1 MKAVILAGG
10 QGVRLR
16 PITENIPK
24 PMVSV
29 LGKPIMEHIVRHLCS
44 YGFTDLLATLHYRPR
59 AIRDHFGDGSDFG
72 VNLNYTL
79 EHKPLGTAGSVK
91 LGAEFLDETFLV
103 IAGDALTD
111 FDLAA
116 FWAFHKAKGAKVSLC
131 LKRVS
136 DPGEFG
142 VVVTDEHDRVVRF
155 LEKPGLSELVRDTV
169 NTGIYLIE
177 PEILE
182 VIPKDIP
189 YDFAGDLFPKL
200 LEQNVSLY
208 AYVADGYWSDIGT
221 LDQLK
226 QSHWDLLDGKVR
238 LPLGGNLVGE
248 RIWLGDGARVA
259 KDAELGS
266 PCWIGDNVRIRSG
279 VKIGAYSV
287 IAPNVEIDARATVNR
302 SIVMKNSF
310 VGESSDLRNCIVEGS
325 TVIEAR
331 CEIGDDAVIG
341 SRCHLG
347 RQVVVV
353 PGVSV
358 WPNKEING
366 NTTIRENLVWESL
379 LRPSIFGSRGVS
391 GLANLHITPEY
402 AAALGKAFGSWI
414 RRGARVAVARD
425 AHPFSRLI
433 KRAFISGLL
442 AVGVNVDDLEEASL
456 PETRFITCFGRH
468 LSGGVHIRISDEH
481 PSVAVIELFD
491 TDGLPLLRS
500 ARRKI
505 EAVFYRAEFPK
516 VSVENVGNLTYP
528 GRVDER
534 YADHLRLHLS
544 RAAAHPWADRVLH
557 YCREGNLARILADL
571 LGSNALH
578 HLESEC
584 RESTDTPRV
593 PPYER
598 IAEIARLN
606 RKIALI
612 IERSG
617 EQLTLVDELG
627 TIHRAQRTQELLTAA
642 FIIGAPPEEPVFLPP
657 DHPKFLAEL
666 ADARVRRLIITHK
679 EPAAQLNAVKKAMQ
693 TDDVWLHFVHFY
705 LGYGAVAAALR
716 LLEFLGKEHLTL
728 HDFERQIPI
737 SHCRR
742 LVLHCPWDHI
752 GRVMRELSQRPEAR
766 PNAAPEGVRL
776 NLDGD
781 WVYVL
786 PSADAPQLEISMEAA
801 STAQLAQLEQEV
813 SHRVRSLIP

>member
-1 MKAVILAGG
+1 
-10 QGVRLR
+10 
-16 PITENIPK
+16 
-24 PMVSV
+24 
-29 LGKPIMEHIVRHLCS
+29 
-44 YGFTDLLATLHYRPR
+44 
-59 AIRDHFGDGSDFG
+59 
-72 VNLNYTL
+72 
-79 EHKPLGTAGSVK
+79 
-91 LGAEFLDETFLV
+91 
-103 IAGDALTD
+103 
-111 FDLAA
+111 
-116 FWAFHKAKGAKVSLC
+116 
-131 LKRVS
+131 
-136 DPGEFG
+136 
-142 VVVTDEHDRVVRF
+142 
-155 LEKPGLSELVRDTV
+155 
-169 NTGIYLIE
+169 
-177 PEILE
+177 
-182 VIPKDIP
+182 
-189 YDFAGDLFPKL
+189 
-200 LEQNVSLY
+200 
-208 AYVADGYWSDIGT
+208 
-221 LDQLK
+221 
-226 QSHWDLLDGKVR
+226 
-238 LPLGGNLVGE
+238 
-248 RIWLGDGARVA
+248 
-259 KDAELGS
+259 
-266 PCWIGDNVRIRSG
+266 
-279 VKIGAYSV
+279 
-287 IAPNVEIDARATVNR
+287 
-302 SIVMKNSF
+302 
-310 VGESSDLRNCIVEGS
+310 
-325 TVIEAR
+325 
-331 CEIGDDAVIG
+331 
-341 SRCHLG
+341 
-347 RQVVVV
+347 
-353 PGVSV
+353 
-358 WPNKEING
+358 
-366 NTTIRENLVWESL
+366 
-379 LRPSIFGSRGVS
+379 
-391 GLANLHITPEY
+391 
-402 AAALGKAFGSWI
+402 
-414 RRGARVAVARD
+414 
-425 AHPFSRLI
+425 
-433 KRAFISGLL
+433 
-442 AVGVNVDDLEEASL
+442 
-456 PETRFITCFGRH
+456 
-468 LSGGVHIRISDEH
+468 
-481 PSVAVIELFD
+481 
-491 TDGLPLLRS
+491 
-500 ARRKI
+500 
-505 EAVFYRAEFPK
+505 VFYRAEFPK

-544 RAAAHPWADRVLH
+544 RAAIHPWADRVLH
-557 YCREGNLARILADL
+557 YCREGNLARILTDL

-584 RESTDTPRV
+584 RESTDTPLV

-776 NLDGD
+776 DLDGD

>member
-24 PMVSV
+24 PMVTV
-29 LGKPIMEHIVRHLCS
+29 LGKPIMEHIARHLCS

-59 AIRDHFGDGSDFG
+59 AIRDHFGDGGDFG
-72 VNLNYTL
+72 VNLHYTL

-91 LGAEFLDETFLV
+91 LGADFLDETFLV

-111 FDLAA
+111 FDLEA

-142 VVVTDEHDRVVRF
+142 VVVTGEDDRVVRF
-155 LEKPGLSELVRDTV
+155 LEKPGLSELCSDTV

-182 VIPKDIP
+182 AIPEDIP
-189 YDFAGDLFPKL
+189 YDFASDLFPKL
-200 LEQNVSLY
+200 LEQEIPLF
-208 AYVADGYWSDIGT
+208 AYVAEGYWSDIGT

-238 LPLGGNLVGE
+238 LPLGGNLIGE
-248 RIWLGDGARVA
+248 RIWLGDGARIA

-287 IAPNVEIDARATVNR
+287 IAPDVEIDARATVNR

-310 VGESSDLRNCIVEGS
+310 VGESSDLRNCIVGGS

-331 CEIGDDAVIG
+331 CEIGDDAIIG

-347 RQVVVV
+347 RQVVVI
-353 PGVSV
+353 PGVSI
-358 WPNKEING
+358 WPDKEINS

-414 RRGARVAVARD
+414 QRGARVAVARD

-442 AVGVNVDDLEEASL
+442 AVGVNIDDLEEASL

-505 EAVFYRAEFPK
+505 EAMFYRAEFPK
-516 VSVENVGNLTYP
+516 VSIENVGNLTYP

-534 YADHLRLHLS
+534 YAEHLRQHLS
-544 RAAAHPWADRVLH
+544 RSATQPWVDRVLH
-557 YCREGNLARILADL
+557 YCREGNLARILGDL
-571 LGSNALH
+571 LGSNGLH

-584 RESTDTPRV
+584 RESSDV
-593 PPYER
+593 SAIPYEP

-627 TIHRAQRTQELLTAA
+627 TIHRAERTQELLTAA

-693 TDDVWLHFVHFY
+693 SEGVWLHFVHFY
-705 LGYGAVAAALR
+705 LGYGAVAASLR
-716 LLEFLGKEHLTL
+716 LLEFLGREHLTL

-742 LVLHCPWDHI
+742 LILHCPWDHI

-766 PNAAPEGVRL
+766 MNAAPEGVRL
-776 NLDGD
+776 DLDGD

-786 PSADAPQLEISMEAA
+786 PSADAPQLEISMEA
-801 STAQLAQLEQEV
+801 SNTARLVQLEQEV
-813 SHRVRSLIP
+813 SQRVRSLIP